1 MKNTYYGLVLQLIS
15 KFFVA
20 YSKPQQK
27 NFADVIT
34 ALFYNDSFSLRDI
47 SKNLEGET
55 TIKKKLKRFIY
66 FLDSLT
72 IDKSFWH
79 GYIQLIFSLP
89 SFKIRSRKYITL
101 LFDATTLKDDVWIL
115 AVSISFFGRSIPLY
129 LKTWK
134 DVNVSYNYWERV
146 LGVIKELESLLPKGY
161 KYVII
166 ADRGFQGKE
175 LIQVLQSI
183 NWDFIIRLNENYL
196 CKTKDGTQFV
206 QLSLFNQGLHSLEV
220 LGKTNSIANT
230 HVVVKKQVHEDGSM
244 LGFYLHTSLD
254 NYEDSLNFYSQRMHI
269 EETFKDLKSA
279 LKWETYTAK
288 LPEKNR
294 LEKTVII
301 SCLSYAIQLSAGYK
315 IELPPNQRKET
326 SIFKR
331 FKNMLIAQSKKATL
345 ILYSVIS
352 VAISNDYKYFF

>member
-1 MKNTYYGLVLQLIS
+1 MKNAFYELVLQLIS
-15 KFFVA
+15 KFFSG

-27 NFADVIT
+27 NFADVVT
-34 ALFYNDSFSLRDI
+34 AMFYNDSFALRDI
-47 SKNLEGET
+47 SKNLEGDT

-72 IDKSFWH
+72 IDKVFWSC
-79 GYIQLIFSLP
+79 YIQLIYSLP
-89 SFKIRSRKYITL
+89 GFKIRSRKHITL
-101 LFDATTLKDDVWIL
+101 LFDATTLKEDVWIL

-146 LGVIKELESLLPKGY
+146 LGVIKELELLLPPGY

-175 LIQVLQSI
+175 LIEVLQSI
-183 NWDFIIRLNENYL
+183 NWDFVVRLNENYL
-196 CKTKDGTQFV
+196 CKTKGGEQFV
-206 QLSLFNQGLHSLEV
+206 QLSLFNQGLHSLDV
-220 LGKTNSIANT
+220 LGKKNCIPATN
-230 HVVVKKQVHEDGSM
+230 VVVKKQAHEDGHTV
-244 LGFYLHTSLD
+244 GFYLHTSLD
-254 NYEDSLNFYSQRMHI
+254 NYDDSLNLYSQRMHI
-269 EETFKDLKSA
+269 EETFKDLKST

-294 LEKTVII
+294 LEKAVII

-326 SIFKR
+326 SVFKR
-331 FKNMLIAQSKKATL
+331 FKNILIPQSDKAALVLT
-345 ILYSVIS
+345 SVVS
-352 VAISNDYKYFF
+352 VAITNGYKYFF